1 MHPYLTLNGM
11 VRVGCTPDGDFVL
24 RCIEVTQ
31 IILDMQA
38 TSAKFVEIML
48 DMKSEELLTCPFLN
62 TL

>member
-1 MHPYLTLNGM
+1 MHPYLTLNGI
-11 VRVGCTPDGDFVL
+11 VRVRCTADGDFVL

-38 TSAKFVEIML
+38 TSAKFVEIKL
-48 DMKSEELLTCPFLN
+48 DMKGEELLTCLFLN